1 MLADKH
7 KTVDK
12 IVQQEG
18 QKTGPF
24 SVRYF
29 IDGQYLNPDMI
40 TLAEILFKIYLSM
53 AVTIFRLMPRAV
65 ATYEAVIILHRS

>member
-7 KTVDK
+7 QTVDK
-12 IVQQEG
+12 KVQQEG

-29 IDGQYLNPDMI
+29 IDGQDLKPDMI
-40 TLAEILFKIYLSM
+40 TLAEILFKMYLSM
-53 AVTIFRLMPRAV
+53 A
-65 ATYEAVIILHRS
+65 